1 MRVYRDDQKFINL
14 RINIVLWITVGVF
27 VFLAGSFWFV
37 QGLQA
42 EKYRS
47 LSDANAMRELVI
59 PAKRGLI
66 MDRNGKILA
75 DNQPAYALV
84 VDRVILKPLVKGD
97 KTHKDKLFTFV
108 CSVLGTTPAQLQDRW
123 DKAVANAIGMQP
135 ITIAEDLT
143 LQQVASIQAQ
153 SMGFPELNVNPV
165 QRRNYPYDTLAAHTL
180 GFIGEATEK
189 DLANRKD
196 LKLGDLIGKR
206 GVELMYDDR
215 LRGKDGAQYWEYD
228 SHGRRLGEYRPL
240 RKEPQAGDNIYLTL
254 DFELQRRAEQYF
266 IENEYVGAAVAL
278 DPRNGEILAMISSPE
293 FNPNVY
299 SKRFTTD
306 TYKTIASNPFKTELN
321 RSIQGLYSPGSVF
334 KTVMAAAGLATGK
347 LDPSTSFECGGSGVF
362 FGRRFRCWEKS
373 GHGEV
378 NVERALKVSCDIF
391 FYNTGARLGVDTIS
405 EYAHDL
411 GFGQITQV
419 DLDGEKG
426 GIVPSTK
433 WAEEKQ
439 HRKWYPSETI
449 SVAIGQGPLIVTPL
463 QVAVMMGAIANG
475 GTVYRPHV
483 LRQIEHTNTDGTV
496 ARYRAPA
503 QVLRQTKF
511 SPNVLE
517 HVRNGLWKVVNE
529 EGGTGGN
536 ARISGLDISG
546 KTGTVQVIA
555 QSGWFSTAGLP
566 FMQRDHA
573 WFASYAKKD
582 DPQMVVVVFVEH
594 AGAHGGTDSAP
605 LAKMLYQAHFQNEGT
620 NARLNLSDPEV
631 LQQIKEGKLPQ
642 PGVAPKE
649 PAQPANSALGH

>member
-1 MRVYRDDQKFINL
+1 MRVYRDDQKFLNL
-14 RINIVLWITVGVF
+14 RINVVLWATVGVF

-47 LSDANAMRELVI
+47 LSDANAMRELII

-75 DNQPAYALV
+75 DNQPSYALV
-84 VDRVILKPLVKGD
+84 IDRVILKPLMKSD
-97 KTHKDKLFTFV
+97 PQHRQKLFDFV
-108 CSVLGTTPAQLQDRW
+108 CSILGTTPQQLQDRW
-123 DKAVANAIGMQP
+123 DKATDNAIGMQP

-143 LQQVASIQAQ
+143 LQQVASIQSQ
-153 SMGFPELNVNPV
+153 SMGFPEINVNPL
-165 QRRNYPYDTLAAHTL
+165 QRRDYPYDTMASHVM

-189 DLANRKD
+189 DLSSRKD

-206 GVELMYDDR
+206 GVELMYDNY

-240 RKEPQAGDNIYLTL
+240 HKEPQAGDNIYLTL

-266 IENEYVGAAVAL
+266 IENEFVGAAVAL
-278 DPRNGEILAMISSPE
+278 DPRNGEVLAMVSSPA
-293 FNPNVY
+293 FNPNTF

-306 TYKTIASNPFKTELN
+306 TYKTIASSPFKVELN
-321 RSIQGLYSPGSVF
+321 RVIQGLYSPGSVF

-347 LDPSTSFECGGSGVF
+347 IDPSTSFYCGGSGVF

-373 GHGEV
+373 GHGDV
-378 NVERALKVSCDIF
+378 SVERALKVSCDIF
-391 FYNTGARLGVDTIS
+391 FYNTGAKLGVDAIS

-411 GFGQITQV
+411 GLGQITQI

-426 GIVPSTK
+426 GIVPSTQ
-433 WAEEKQ
+433 WAEQKQ

-483 LRQIEHTNTDGTV
+483 VRTIEHTNPDGSLRRLKV
-496 ARYRAPA
+496 AA
-503 QVLRQTKF
+503 QALRQSKF

-529 EGGTGGN
+529 DGGTGGN
-536 ARISGLDISG
+536 ARLSGLDICG

-573 WFASYAKKD
+573 WFASWAKKEA
-582 DPQMVVVVFVEH
+582 PQMVVVVFVEH

-605 LAKMLYQAHFQNEGT
+605 LAKMLYQARFQDQGT
-620 NARLNLSDPEV
+620 STRLNLSDPEV
-631 LQQIKEGKLPQ
+631 LEQIKEGKLPQ

-649 PAQPANSALGH
+649 PAQPVDNALGH